1 MEEGDNMDQEKE
13 IITFEELFKGEKK
26 QTSNRPPENNK
37 RGYTYSLLF
46 YALIMYV
53 VATIIALIM
62 FEMPS
67 MTKLW
72 YEEELIFEQVANS
85 PGGIAFVSDDTW
97 FNYGDDYLDS
107 VQNVGVYEGFIIII
121 NKENQSY
128 QTVLYDDEILTEQ
141 VIDEEKILDII
152 SRDAVVTTWDNDTDI
167 VIFQG
172 RNLPRLT
179 SLTNDT
185 VLVTGPVKNITA
197 EASSIL
203 NFLIYLIMV
212 PGIIY
217 FMKNDIIIDWNETK
231 AKKKEIVVPVII
243 GYAYVWVGNFVSTLL
258 STYLADI
265 LNYGVGEAANQ
276 QAIISAVTSKTGFL
290 MIISAVIIGPVIEEL
305 IFRKAVFGLI
315 KNNKIALVVST
326 FVFGLIHVLSE
337 TSIQAAIVNG
347 VSYFVM
353 GFVFSYIYLKAERNV
368 MIPIIVHIINNA
380 VSILLIL
387 LIL

>member
-1 MEEGDNMDQEKE
+1 MDQEKE
-13 IITFEELFKGEKK
+13 IITFEELYKSEKK
-26 QTSNRPPENNK
+26 QTSNRPPESNK

-46 YALIMYV
+46 YALVMYV
-53 VATIIALIM
+53 VAAIIALIM

-72 YEEELIFEQVANS
+72 HEEELVFEQIANS
-85 PGGIAFVSDDTW
+85 PRGIAFVTDDAW
-97 FNYGDDYLDS
+97 FNYGDDYEDS
-107 VQNVGVYEGFIIII
+107 VQKVGVYEGFAIIIS
-121 NKENQSY
+121 KENQSY
-128 QTVLYDDEILTEQ
+128 ATVLFDEEILTEQ
-141 VIDEEKILDII
+141 VIDEEKILNIV
-152 SRDAVVTTWDNDTDI
+152 SRDGITKTWDNDTEI
-167 VIFQG
+167 VIYQG
-172 RNLPRLT
+172 KNLARLAA
-179 SLTNDT
+179 LTNHT
-185 VLVTGPVKNITA
+185 VLITGPVNNITA

-217 FMKNDIIIDWNETK
+217 FMKSDIMIDWNETK
-231 AKKKEIVVPVII
+231 AKKKEIVVPIII
-243 GYAYVWVGNFVSTLL
+243 GYAYVWVGNFVSSFL
-258 STYLADI
+258 STYLADL
-265 LNYGVGEAANQ
+265 LNFGVSEAANQ
-276 QAIISAVTSKTGFL
+276 QAIISAVTSRTGFL

-315 KNNKIALVVST
+315 KNNKVALVVST